1 MNEKAYKRMDRY
13 PNKNIKPEFKDNG
26 YINILNN
33 VLMKI

>member
-1 MNEKAYKRMDRY
+1 MRRPTNGWIDIPTR
-13 PNKNIKPEFKDNG
+13 ILKPEIKDNG